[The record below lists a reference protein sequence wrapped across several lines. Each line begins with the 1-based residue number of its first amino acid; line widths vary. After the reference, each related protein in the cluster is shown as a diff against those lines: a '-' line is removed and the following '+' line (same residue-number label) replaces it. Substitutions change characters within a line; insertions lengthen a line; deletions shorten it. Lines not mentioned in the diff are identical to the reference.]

1 MGTKVELI
9 TQAAYARRRN
19 VSRAAVAQAVKAGRI
34 TVFDDG
40 LIDPSVADVQWQKNT
55 RARVDAG
62 RASSGVGPGQ
72 FITPEVPE
80 GADADP
86 AGMGYIDYRAMRE
99 KAEAEMAQR
108 ANLKDAGVLVE
119 VETVKRG
126 VFDVVR
132 AARDTLM
139 AVGQR
144 AAPRCIGL
152 ADSRAIEQVVTEET
166 RRALEDFEIR
176 LMGLAVTQAKGS
188 D

>member
-9 TQAAYARRRN
+9 TQAAYARLRN
-19 VSRAAVAQAVKAGRI
+19 VSRAAVAQAVKTGRI

-40 LIDPSVADVQWQKNT
+40 LLDPVVADVQWKRNT
-55 RARVDAG
+55 RARVDGG
-62 RASSGVGPGQ
+62 RAAVDVDLDPLAAPEASGGL
-72 FITPEVPE
+72 
-80 GADADP
+80 DADP
-86 AGMGYIDYRAMRE
+86 APRGYVDYRAMRE

-119 VETVKRG
+119 VEAVKRG

-139 AVGQR
+139 SVGQR

-152 ADSRAIEQVVTEET
+152 ADSREIERIVTEET
-166 RRALEDFEIR
+166 RRAFEDFEAR
-176 LMGLAVTQAKGS
+176 MFGLAVTRTKDG